1 MVMTRMEPDVLTIC
15 ENCDER
21 PSISVTD
28 DDVDLCAEC
37 ELALIDEMAQHEDA
51 CDCTKVDEEIGVG
64 CGIACPACTCGVA
77 GRVERRKVWLR
88 EQIAQ
93 AAAE

>member
-1 MVMTRMEPDVLTIC
+1 MVMTRTVADVLTVC

-37 ELALIDEMAQHEDA
+37 ELALIGEMARHEDDCA
-51 CDCTKVDEEIGVG
+51 CTAGEEDSGEAHRVDCEQ
-64 CGIACPACTCGVA
+64 CTCGLEA
-77 GRVERRKVWLR
+77 RVERRKAWLR
-88 EQIAQ
+88 EQI
-93 AAAE
+93 EKSK